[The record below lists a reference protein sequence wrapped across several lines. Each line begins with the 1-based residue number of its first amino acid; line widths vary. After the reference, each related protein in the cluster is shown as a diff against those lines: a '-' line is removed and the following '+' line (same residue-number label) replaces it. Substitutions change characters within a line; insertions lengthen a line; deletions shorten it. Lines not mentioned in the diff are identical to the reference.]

1 MEFKSPMNM
10 QKKHYHNENSLTNP
24 YYKEIFHSREC
35 IPTNLPL
42 LHNNN
47 NNDNNFTYLM
57 TMSDNTNSNQHF
69 KSSLATTASSPS
81 IQTPIVNEVKYSN
94 HLNHI
99 QHFNSQMKSP
109 MYDLKPTSM
118 YHYRNN
124 TCVNNN
130 NDNKFSKH
138 TDGSSSITYGL
149 IETVN
154 SKNPALLIHNKQTL
168 MKRNKIYKNTELNDT
183 INCNSSVEEGDDDD
197 VDGNE
202 NNDDDDEEEEE
213 EEDDINDTVEESED
227 VSSSN
232 CTDDIQHLCQVC
244 GDRSSGKHYGQYTCE
259 GCKSFFKRSV
269 RKSANYVC
277 RSGGQC
283 PVDAQR
289 RNQCQACR
297 LSRCLLA
304 GMKKSAVQRARA
316 NTQTY
321 LCSTTPYSSYPVI
334 AAAAVAAAA
343 TAYLHG
349 TVTNPT
355 PPTLT
360 PTTPINN
367 TTNDTTNNFILNST
381 FTDHYNRS
389 DPIKLSNV
397 YIPTTSQYMTTLND
411 NMNPLPQPYYEPY
424 ENTLNT
430 SSIHYSKLYNQPIYT
445 RRSISTHSMNKPIE
459 NIVTSYLPFHSH
471 TSSNNTSSMLTYDDQ
486 SSILHHH
493 HNHYATRLNLP
504 QKSSYGY
511 YHHDHDHDHHSISSC
526 STPITMTTPIMTNF
540 NHINMNCIHQYHT
553 TNNTTNSTTTTTTT
567 TTITMTTTTTTTTNT
582 TTTNNNINRMRCDL
596 NQESNSFR
604 QPDSSSSTTTL
615 ASFTSTIHRQ
625 TIHSFIIDIKKTLE
639 EWILIKDITYSIDT
653 TTNTTIT
660 TTTTTTYSNYNYHIE
675 LMRLWSNKLL
685 KQISI
690 ILNRLHSFKQVWIQC
705 FRNMAGNS
713 NPFHNEHE
721 EEDDDDDSVDDDEE
735 DYLWINEL
743 ISQIEFYELQ
753 EYEVKTSIQLKSIT
767 PIPDTTQIIIC
778 ELIDKE
784 CELLMNQSLPT
795 LSLMHICQ
803 VIALRSRRSSVL
815 YAAFAL
821 SIRAFTSASESPYS
835 SMVLSR
841 YVKVFSSSSSIVT
854 GLVHAVLYRRMLLFP
869 LCMLRPTAA
878 EAAASLVV
886 CSCICWCMC
895 DRKARSSVKSRSSSC
910 NLTVHCTSCSPQ
922 MLTSLRSSRSPG
934 GRERS
939 IHNYQTE
946 EIIIEQIKSLIYSI
960 HRHPSPPS
968 HHHHH
973 HPPPPPPHLQ
983 QQQEQR
989 QRRQQ
994 QHDTSKYYKP
1004 SPITSSQ
1011 LSSLLNDSYTKSF
1024 ELLKYTIHMMLIKH
1038 IIHKLK
1044 QQLHHN
1050 KQVTIAT
1057 NHWILTY
1064 RLTQRIYNLLQISN
1078 ELMNIQIY
1086 QNTTDKHLN

>member
-69 KSSLATTASSPS
+69 KCEPSMIQSVYPSIENQFIPSSLSSSSSLSSFTLATSLASLATTASSPS

-94 HLNHI
+94 HLNYI

-118 YHYRNN
+118 YHHRNN

-202 NNDDDDEEEEE
+202 NNDDDEEEEE

-349 TVTNPT
+349 TVTNHT

-459 NIVTSYLPFHSH
+459 NIVTSYLPFHSN

-493 HNHYATRLNLP
+493 HDHYATRLNLP

-526 STPITMTTPIMTNF
+526 STSITMTTPIMTNF

-567 TTITMTTTTTTTTNT
+567 TTITMTTTTTTTTSTN
-582 TTTNNNINRMRCDL
+582 TTTNNNNSNRIRCDL

-604 QPDSSSSTTTL
+604 QPDSSSSSTRL

-639 EWILIKDITYSIDT
+639 EWILIKDITYPIDT
-653 TTNTTIT
+653 TTNTTN
-660 TTTTTTYSNYNYHIE
+660 TTTTYSNYNYHIE

-690 ILNRLHSFKQVWIQC
+690 ILNKLHSFKQVWIQC
-705 FRNMAGNS
+705 FKNMAGNS

-721 EEDDDDDSVDDDEE
+721 EEDDDDDSVDDDDE

-784 CELLMNQSLPT
+784 CELLLNQSLAT

-803 VIALRSRRSSVL
+803 
-815 YAAFAL
+815 
-821 SIRAFTSASESPYS
+821 
-835 SMVLSR
+835 
-841 YVKVFSSSSSIVT
+841 
-854 GLVHAVLYRRMLLFP
+854 
-869 LCMLRPTAA
+869 
-878 EAAASLVV
+878 
-886 CSCICWCMC
+886 
-895 DRKARSSVKSRSSSC
+895 
-910 NLTVHCTSCSPQ
+910 
-922 MLTSLRSSRSPG
+922 
-934 GRERS
+934 S

-946 EIIIEQIKSLIYSI
+946 EIIIQQIKSLIYSI

-973 HPPPPPPHLQ
+973 HPPPPHHHHLQ

-1011 LSSLLNDSYTKSF
+1011 LSSNRSITNFDISQVGTGLEQKSTETNELWSSSSSISNHSGSSNWNNNNYIIHNKNNNHSNLLLLISSIKRHNIDSFEWGCMRCFILLNSSLLNDSYTKSF

-1086 QNTTDKHLN
+1086 

>member
-47 NNDNNFTYLM
+47 NNNDNNFTYLM
-57 TMSDNTNSNQHF
+57 TMSDNTNFNQHF
-69 KSSLATTASSPS
+69 KCEPSMIQSVYPSIENQFIPSSLLLSSSSFTLATSLASLATTASSPS

-202 NNDDDDEEEEE
+202 NNDDDEEEEEE

-504 QKSSYGY
+504 QKSS
-511 YHHDHDHDHHSISSC
+511 
-526 STPITMTTPIMTNF
+526 
-540 NHINMNCIHQYHT
+540 
-553 TNNTTNSTTTTTTT
+553 TTTTTTT

-660 TTTTTTYSNYNYHIE
+660 TTTTYSNYNYHIE

-705 FRNMAGNS
+705 FKNMAGNS

-784 CELLMNQSLPT
+784 CELLLNQSLPT

-803 VIALRSRRSSVL
+803 
-815 YAAFAL
+815 
-821 SIRAFTSASESPYS
+821 
-835 SMVLSR
+835 
-841 YVKVFSSSSSIVT
+841 
-854 GLVHAVLYRRMLLFP
+854 
-869 LCMLRPTAA
+869 
-878 EAAASLVV
+878 
-886 CSCICWCMC
+886 
-895 DRKARSSVKSRSSSC
+895 
-910 NLTVHCTSCSPQ
+910 
-922 MLTSLRSSRSPG
+922 
-934 GRERS
+934 S

-946 EIIIEQIKSLIYSI
+946 EIIIEQIKSLIYFI

-1004 SPITSSQ
+1004 SPIT
-1011 LSSLLNDSYTKSF
+1011 SSLLNDSYTKSF

>member
-24 YYKEIFHSREC
+24 YYKEMFHSREC

-42 LHNNN
+42 IHNNNNNN
-47 NNDNNFTYLM
+47 NNDNNFTY
-57 TMSDNTNSNQHF
+57 QHF
-69 KSSLATTASSPS
+69 KCEPSMIQSVYPSIENQFIPSSLLSSSSSSFTLGTSLASLATTASSPS

-94 HLNHI
+94 HLNYI
-99 QHFNSQMKSP
+99 QHFNSQLKSP
-109 MYDLKPTSM
+109 LYDLKPTSM

-130 NDNKFSKH
+130 NKFSKH
-138 TDGSSSITYGL
+138 TDGSSSVTYGL

-154 SKNPALLIHNKQTL
+154 SKNSALLIPNKQTL
-168 MKRNKIYKNTELNDT
+168 MKRNKIYKSTELNDT
-183 INCNSSVEEGDDDD
+183 INCNSGVEEEDDDD
-197 VDGNE
+197 DDGDE
-202 NNDDDDEEEEE
+202 KNNDDDDDDDEEEEE

-269 RKSANYVC
+269 RKSANYIC

-349 TVTNPT
+349 TVTNPI

-389 DPIKLSNV
+389 DPINLSNV

-430 SSIHYSKLYNQPIYT
+430 SNIHYSKLYNQPIYT

-459 NIVTSYLPFHSH
+459 NIVTSYLPFHSN

-486 SSILHHH
+486 PSTLHHHHHNH
-493 HNHYATRLNLP
+493 HNHYAT
-504 QKSSYGY
+504 
-511 YHHDHDHDHHSISSC
+511 H
-526 STPITMTTPIMTNF
+526 
-540 NHINMNCIHQYHT
+540 
-553 TNNTTNSTTTTTTT
+553 
-567 TTITMTTTTTTTTNT
+567 
-582 TTTNNNINRMRCDL
+582 
-596 NQESNSFR
+596 
-604 QPDSSSSTTTL
+604 
-615 ASFTSTIHRQ
+615 
-625 TIHSFIIDIKKTLE
+625 IKKTLE

-660 TTTTTTYSNYNYHIE
+660 TTTTTTTYSNYNYHIE

-685 KQISI
+685 KQTSI
-690 ILNRLHSFKQVWIQC
+690 ILNKLHSFKQVWIQC
-705 FRNMAGNS
+705 FKNIAGPS
-713 NPFHNEHE
+713 NPFHHEHE
-721 EEDDDDDSVDDDEE
+721 EEDDDDNNNDDDEEE

-743 ISQIEFYELQ
+743 ISQIELYELQ

-784 CELLMNQSLPT
+784 CELLLKQSLPT

-803 VIALRSRRSSVL
+803 
-815 YAAFAL
+815 
-821 SIRAFTSASESPYS
+821 
-835 SMVLSR
+835 
-841 YVKVFSSSSSIVT
+841 
-854 GLVHAVLYRRMLLFP
+854 
-869 LCMLRPTAA
+869 
-878 EAAASLVV
+878 
-886 CSCICWCMC
+886 
-895 DRKARSSVKSRSSSC
+895 
-910 NLTVHCTSCSPQ
+910 
-922 MLTSLRSSRSPG
+922 
-934 GRERS
+934 S

-960 HRHPSPPS
+960 HHHPSPPS

-973 HPPPPPPHLQ
+973 HPPPPPHHHLQQQQ

-1011 LSSLLNDSYTKSF
+1011 LTSNRSITNFDISQIETGLEQKSTDTNELWSSSSSSRSKHSGRSNWNNNNNNYIIHNKNNNHSNLLLLISSIRRHNIDSFEWGCMRCFILLNSSK
-1024 ELLKYTIHMMLIKH
+1024 LTI
-1038 IIHKLK
+1038 
-1044 QQLHHN
+1044 
-1050 KQVTIAT
+1050 
-1057 NHWILTY
+1057 
-1064 RLTQRIYNLLQISN
+1064 
-1078 ELMNIQIY
+1078 
-1086 QNTTDKHLN
+1086 